1 MAVPTIPPLSHR
13 ARTVSA
19 EVAAH
24 LERLIASG
32 TLTAGER
39 LPSEREL
46 ATTLSVSRATVRE
59 ALTELESK
67 RLVIRQQGRGST
79 VAARDDGDEA
89 LRTGLGAVEIELR
102 NATELRDL
110 VEPRIAALAA
120 QRAAESNLLQLEDV
134 VAQTNENL
142 SADESLRLDREFHT
156 LLAHAAQNPLL
167 VAVSEMTSDWTSSLR
182 ARSHATRRAR
192 RVSLAGH
199 REILEA
205 VVANDPIA
213 AEEAM
218 TRHLHEVRALIAA
231 DATSID

>member
-1 MAVPTIPPLSHR
+1 VASTAIPPLSR
-13 ARTVSA
+13 RSRSVSA

-24 LERLIASG
+24 LERLISSG
-32 TLTAGER
+32 SLAPGER

-46 ATTLSVSRATVRE
+46 SATLQVSRATVRE
-59 ALTELESK
+59 ALTELEAK
-67 RLVIRQQGRGST
+67 RLVVRQQGRGST
-79 VAARDDGDEA
+79 VAAPDDGGEA
-89 LRTGLGAVEIELR
+89 LRTELGSVEVELR

-120 QRAAESNLLQLEDV
+120 QRAAESNILQLEDI

-167 VAVSEMTSDWTSSLR
+167 VTLSEMTSDWTSSLR

-192 RVSLAGH
+192 RVSLEGH
-199 REILEA
+199 REILDA
-205 VVANDPIA
+205 VAASDPVT

>member
-1 MAVPTIPPLSHR
+1 MAAPAIPPLSHR

-59 ALTELESK
+59 ALAELESK

-79 VAARDDGDEA
+79 VAARDDGGEA

-156 LLAHAAQNPLL
+156 LLAHAA
-167 VAVSEMTSDWTSSLR
+167 
-182 ARSHATRRAR
+182 
-192 RVSLAGH
+192 
-199 REILEA
+199 
-205 VVANDPIA
+205 
-213 AEEAM
+213 
-218 TRHLHEVRALIAA
+218 
-231 DATSID
+231 

>member
-1 MAVPTIPPLSHR
+1 MASPAIPPLSHR

-32 TLTAGER
+32 TIGAGER
-39 LPSEREL
+39 LPSERDL
-46 ATTLSVSRATVRE
+46 AATLSVSRATVRE
-59 ALTELESK
+59 ALAELESK
-67 RLVIRQQGRGST
+67 RLVVRQQGRGST
-79 VAARDDGDEA
+79 VAARDDGGET
-89 LRTGLGAVEIELR
+89 LRTELGAVEIELR

-110 VEPRIAALAA
+110 VEPRVAAFAA
-120 QRAAESNLLQLEDV
+120 QRAAESNILQLEDV

-142 SADESLRLDREFHT
+142 SADESFRLDREFHM

-167 VAVSEMTSDWTSSLR
+167 VALSEMTSDWTESLR

-205 VVANDPIA
+205 VVASDPVA

-218 TRHLHEVRALIAA
+218 TRHLAEVRALIAA